1 MANER
6 QIAANRRNAQK
17 STGPKTA
24 SGIKR
29 ASKNAYR
36 HGLSLPMSS
45 IGSEAQLKDL
55 SRQFAGDA
63 SDAKILALAER
74 AADAQL
80 DLVRVRKAKTAMI
93 ERALMLGAAGARSH
107 PELKELGHRIVQ
119 NGWRRKTQGASLPQP
134 ELLDSATP
142 LPGGAHVYIR
152 QQRNEEEERRFVNGV
167 QHILP
172 ELTKICRY
180 EKRAAGRRD
189 RAIHEIASIKTANK
203 KYCSSGPS
211 PE

>member
-63 SDAKILALAER
+63 SDAEILAQAET
-74 AADAQL
+74 AANAHL
-80 DLVRVRKAKTAMI
+80 DLERVRKAKTAMI
-93 ERALMLGAAGARSH
+93 ERALMRM
-107 PELKELGHRIVQ
+107 
-119 NGWRRKTQGASLPQP
+119 QGVSLPQP
-134 ELLDSATP
+134 ELLGSSTVFP
-142 LPGGAHVYIR
+142 RG
-152 QQRNEEEERRFVNGV
+152 NEEEEERFVDAIR
-167 QHILP
+167 HILP
-172 ELTKICRY
+172 ELTNICRY

-189 RAIHEIASIKTANK
+189 RAIHKIASSKTANRNIAIPPA
-203 KYCSSGPS
+203 G
-211 PE
+211 

>member
-1 MANER
+1 MASER

-17 STGPKTA
+17 STGPKTG
-24 SGIKR
+24 SGKKR
-29 ASKNAYR
+29 SSKSAYR
-36 HGLSLPMSS
+36 HGLSLPMSNV
-45 IGSEAQLKDL
+45 GSEAQLKDL

-119 NGWRRKTQGASLPQP
+119 NGWRRKTQGVSLPQP

-142 LPGGAHVYIR
+142 LPGG
-152 QQRNEEEERRFVNGV
+152 NEEEERRFVNGV
-167 QHILP
+167 RHILP